1 MYKRQVI
8 GLGCALVIQFT
19 GDDSHVGS
27 ALLNMAVFGAV
38 ISYANVMLSYI
49 ILKIKQPDLERPYQS
64 PLGIPGAALGL
75 VLSLVA
81 LAATMAEML
90 PAIIGVALFIVIGL
104 IYFFAYSRFH
114 LVASAPEEEAVL
126 LQNAEKELL

>member
-1 MYKRQVI
+1 
-8 GLGCALVIQFT
+8 
-19 GDDSHVGS
+19 
-27 ALLNMAVFGAV
+27 
-38 ISYANVMLSYI
+38 
-49 ILKIKQPDLERPYQS
+49 ERPYQS

-81 LAATMAEML
+81 LAATMADRQML